1 MPFPTVRPRMG
12 DGRQTKRSCSFCQHT
27 DRDELEEEVI
37 AGNLTTR
44 ELDKNMGWRTNV
56 AERHI
61 NNHMGD
67 YVNAAN
73 PSCLVCVDD
82 QRREFELQYFED
94 GRTCEDISNE
104 IGCSEESVYRHM
116 KHHFQPLVKKSATA
130 IVTIKVGQE
139 VDLLRQNV
147 EGMNNKLSQ
156 LMTEAS
162 IHDEGAVSDLVKLHK
177 EVRET
182 LKDLVKYQ
190 EKWSEPE
197 EKMVANTINILKV
210 EMSKE
215 SPDTWKR
222 VKHALLNQTDGEDID
237 IEDLM
242 GGA

>member
-1 MPFPTVRPRMG
+1 
-12 DGRQTKRSCSFCQHT
+12 
-27 DRDELEEEVI
+27 
-37 AGNLTTR
+37 
-44 ELDKNMGWRTNV
+44 
-56 AERHI
+56 
-61 NNHMGD
+61 
-67 YVNAAN
+67 
-73 PSCLVCVDD
+73 
-82 QRREFELQYFED
+82 
-94 GRTCEDISNE
+94 
-104 IGCSEESVYRHM
+104 M